1 MAAKFKYNVEVEQ
14 TKLTKALYNYQ
25 AKLNKSFGH
34 IIKFGAI
41 AFLQSAI
48 KLTPQSKKRERDVD
62 VKVRYF
68 RNGQMHY
75 GDIIGH
81 DEKPGDKLFSVI
93 PIKNVMTK
101 RKQIT
106 SDGKTIGKWS
116 FKIAWGMFKRI
127 GKPKEPKAEVKRLRQ
142 ISYRGIGKAGWWKSL
157 IKLGQAYKT
166 PRNATLLNSV
176 PNAEMGNQLDIYL
189 QPQITL
195 INKTKK
201 IATYFNTGAIRG
213 KALKNAR
220 TRIMIMTREELKK
233 LNAGVK

>member
-14 TKLTKALYNYQ
+14 AKLTKALYNYQ
-25 AKLNKSFGH
+25 TKLNKSFGN

-41 AFLQSAI
+41 VFLQSAI

-62 VKVRYF
+62 VKVRFF
-68 RNGQMHY
+68 RNGQLHY

-93 PIKNVMTK
+93 PIKNALTK
-101 RKQIT
+101 RTQVT
-106 SDGKTIGKWS
+106 SEGKTIGKWS
-116 FKIAWGMFKRI
+116 FKIVWGMFKKN
-127 GKPKEPKAEVKRLRQ
+127 GAPKEPKAEVKRLRQ

-157 IKLGQAYKT
+157 ISLGQSYKT
-166 PRNATLLNSV
+166 PRNAQLLNTV
-176 PNAEMGNQLDIYL
+176 PNAEIEDKLDLYL

-233 LNAGVK
+233 LNGAVK